1 MNIRLASLND
11 LDQILAIVAQAQKW
25 LKENKINQWQNGY
38 PNKESL
44 EQDIAAKCCYVAI
57 EGGKIIATVSLVVEP
72 DINYFKIYEG
82 KWLTDNKYISIHRI
96 AVEQSYKN
104 TQTASQIIVFAQE
117 FAKSKNCDS
126 LRVDTH
132 EDNIAMQKFVLKN
145 KFTYCGIIYLQDG
158 AKRLAYEKVLANI

>member
-1 MNIRLASLND
+1 MNIRFSSLND

-38 PNKESL
+38 PNKESI
-44 EQDIAAKCCYVAI
+44 EQDIAAKYCYVAV

-104 TQTASQIIVFAQE
+104 TQTASQIINFAQE
-117 FAKSKNCDS
+117 LAKSKNCGS

-158 AKRLAYEKVLANI
+158 AKRLAYEKVLTNI